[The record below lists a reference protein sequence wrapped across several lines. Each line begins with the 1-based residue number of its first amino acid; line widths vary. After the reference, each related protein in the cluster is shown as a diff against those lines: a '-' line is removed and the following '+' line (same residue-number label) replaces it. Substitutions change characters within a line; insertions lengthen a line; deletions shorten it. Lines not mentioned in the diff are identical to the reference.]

1 MNTITSKARNGA
13 DWAARLL
20 NPIFC
25 TPEQQALKMQLHC
38 AALES
43 ADAGNAFED
52 VASAHEGSLSQMQ
65 RLHAIDEVR
74 NELLGLGPLEPL
86 LSDPTVSDILVNS
99 AKIIYVERGG
109 KLELTPLTFQNDA
122 HLLAVIHKIVGHVGR
137 SIDEACPLVD
147 ARLPDGSRVNA
158 TIPPVTIDGPTLSIR
173 RFGRAPLRPEDLVG
187 KQALTQGMMDLLKS
201 CIAARL
207 NVVVSGGTGS
217 GKTTLLNAV
226 SSFISSDERLVSIED
241 AAELR
246 LQQKHIVRMET
257 RPPTATGLPAITIRQ
272 MVVNALRMRP
282 DRIIVGEVRGEEAL
296 DMLQAMNTGHDG
308 SLTTVHANNPREALS
323 RIEVMVGMANG
334 NMSVRAIRQQITSA
348 IDLVIHVSRY
358 SDGTRKVS
366 HITECQ
372 GMESDV
378 VTMQDVFVFEKSG
391 ISAEGKVTGRFR
403 ATGIR
408 PKFTERF
415 KALGIEVPTALFTA
429 IEEVN

>member
-25 TPEQQALKMQLHC
+25 TPELQALKMQLHC